1 MNNRLYFTTLCCS
14 TYHYLVLHILLSRII
29 YKHDL
34 DEGSGYI
41 SFYIECINVMSV
53 LKVAT
58 SLPII
63 WVVAVKA
70 VEKLFSPYKNVYP
83 PKTLL
88 LMEISKFLCMI
99 SISVLKRD
107 VNSKLFCDENIQ
119 INHILHEY
127 NIY

>member
-41 SFYIECINVMSV
+41 SFYIECINVIAV

-58 SLPII
+58 SLLI
-63 WVVAVKA
+63 WVAAVKA
-70 VEKLFSPYKNVYP
+70 VEKLFSPYENVYP

-88 LMEISKFLCMI
+88 LMEIWKFICMI
-99 SISVLKRD
+99 SIYILKIPR
-107 VNSKLFCDENIQ
+107 FFTQ
-119 INHILHEY
+119 IYE
-127 NIY
+127 